1 MELFQFSTTSTVI
14 LPLSQLENNTG
25 QIAGLPPNPRKIDT
39 DKLIKLKQSITDNPE
54 YLQTNPL
61 KVIASAADRYVII
74 GGNMR
79 LLALQALGYTNVPCA
94 ILSPDTP
101 PEKLRAYTII
111 DNSSFGQWDW
121 DSLTANWDLSTIE
134 QLGIDIPDD
143 IRQALQDDSGNDKAV
158 EEAENERQEK
168 ALTSLTE
175 DFFYPPMSLI
185 DTTRG
190 VWLERRRKWYDLGI
204 KSEKG
209 REQTLTFGASAQPM
223 AYYDIKNDL
232 RRTLGR
238 EPTSEEVTQACR
250 EKGVYLCGGTSIFD
264 PVLTEIIYRW
274 FNLPH
279 GSILDPFAGGSVRGI
294 VASYLQMPYH
304 GNDLRREQI
313 EENRTQLNDIPTLLS
328 SQYTPQWTIGD
339 SAHITDLCT
348 EEERQH
354 KFDLIFSCP
363 PYADLEKYSDDPAD
377 ISNMAYPQFL
387 TTYRDVIRQSC
398 ALLNDNR
405 FAVFVVGDIRDNRG
419 FYRDFIG
426 DTIRAFEDAGLHYY
440 NQMIIVNQIS
450 SLATR
455 VRRPFLTRKIGKRH
469 QNVIV
474 AYKGTDPADI
484 VQQYEK
490 QNIEQCIAN
499 FDTIRAPFQLH
510 DYALCFIKGDPKA
523 AAAEFPPQAV
533 TDGFIPMPE
542 HKPIFS
548 KFKDKAEPLCN
559 LQEKIQTFKLKNT
572 TYTTFYRKS
581 KEGIPLSEIKTPQYV
596 EQFAA
601 AALRIIREQFGIK
614 RFNGYALAYPPKRRH
629 TQWNFAEA
637 VCLSIAAATGITL
650 YKDLFTAKTKERIN
664 PTFTIN
670 EMVKEDNVIIFDDIV
685 TTGSTIKAINSLLS
699 DKNARYICAIKNA

>member
-223 AYYDIKNDL
+223 A
-232 RRTLGR
+232 
-238 EPTSEEVTQACR
+238 
-250 EKGVYLCGGTSIFD
+250 
-264 PVLTEIIYRW
+264 
-274 FNLPH
+274 
-279 GSILDPFAGGSVRGI
+279 
-294 VASYLQMPYH
+294 
-304 GNDLRREQI
+304 
-313 EENRTQLNDIPTLLS
+313 
-328 SQYTPQWTIGD
+328 
-339 SAHITDLCT
+339 
-348 EEERQH
+348 
-354 KFDLIFSCP
+354 
-363 PYADLEKYSDDPAD
+363 
-377 ISNMAYPQFL
+377 
-387 TTYRDVIRQSC
+387 
-398 ALLNDNR
+398 
-405 FAVFVVGDIRDNRG
+405 
-419 FYRDFIG
+419 
-426 DTIRAFEDAGLHYY
+426 
-440 NQMIIVNQIS
+440 
-450 SLATR
+450 
-455 VRRPFLTRKIGKRH
+455 
-469 QNVIV
+469 
-474 AYKGTDPADI
+474 
-484 VQQYEK
+484 
-490 QNIEQCIAN
+490 
-499 FDTIRAPFQLH
+499 
-510 DYALCFIKGDPKA
+510 
-523 AAAEFPPQAV
+523 
-533 TDGFIPMPE
+533 
-542 HKPIFS
+542 
-548 KFKDKAEPLCN
+548 
-559 LQEKIQTFKLKNT
+559 
-572 TYTTFYRKS
+572 
-581 KEGIPLSEIKTPQYV
+581 
-596 EQFAA
+596 
-601 AALRIIREQFGIK
+601 
-614 RFNGYALAYPPKRRH
+614 
-629 TQWNFAEA
+629 
-637 VCLSIAAATGITL
+637 
-650 YKDLFTAKTKERIN
+650 
-664 PTFTIN
+664 
-670 EMVKEDNVIIFDDIV
+670 
-685 TTGSTIKAINSLLS
+685 
-699 DKNARYICAIKNA
+699 